1 MGENEQGGMLR
12 TVVVV
17 GIVALIAAV
26 IIFAV
31 TGLKN
36 ATSKTREDTVNK
48 VENLSFYGRNLLLGS
63 KNFSTTS
70 GTNPWVEWGET
81 DSPFVANE
89 TYNGAKITATSH
101 QWGGYKYNLGA
112 LKKQGVLN
120 EKDTYIMSAWFKNT
134 SDTPI
139 WIGFYAHG
147 GGVHFT
153 DSDEY
158 WVVKLQPH
166 GEWTRAVSN
175 PFKFKNLDNEAIN
188 TANIRFEPIDDVVNG
203 RVYQTS
209 VKLEKGDQATD
220 YTTAPEDN

>member
-12 TVVVV
+12 TATVV
-17 GIVALIAAV
+17 GLVALIAAV
-26 IIFAV
+26 IIFGV

-70 GTNPWVEWGET
+70 GTNPWVGRAA
-81 DSPFVANE
+81 PFVTNE
-89 TYNGAKITATSH
+89 TYNGAKITATDS
-101 QWGGYKYNLGA
+101 QWGGYKYNLGS
-112 LKKQGVLN
+112 LKNRGVLN

-134 SDTPI
+134 SDTPVA
-139 WIGFYAHG
+139 IGFYAHNG
-147 GGVHFT
+147 TLGTHAT
-153 DSDEY
+153 DPDEY
-158 WVVKLQPH
+158 RVITLQPH
-166 GEWTRAVSN
+166 GEWTRVVSN
-175 PFKFKNLDNEAIN
+175 PFKFKNLDDEAISGIY
-188 TANIRFEPIDDVVNG
+188 IRFEPTDNTING
-203 RVYQTS
+203 KVYQTS